1 MSDRISNEAAAA
13 LLALEAAHG
22 AARSEAARHEARI
35 RFGLARL
42 EELDA
47 TSDERGL
54 TRSAI
59 ARQILD
65 GHVRRAQEFAEAAPS
80 DEQLEQAA

>member
-1 MSDRISNEAAAA
+1 MSDTISNDTAAA
-13 LLALEAAHG
+13 LLALEAARG
-22 AARSEAARHEARI
+22 ASPDEAARHEARI

-47 TSDERGL
+47 SSGERGV
-54 TRSAI
+54 TRSTI

-65 GHVRRAQEFAEAAPS
+65 GHLRRAKEFADGVASGE
-80 DEQLEQAA
+80 ELEQAA